1 MLRIVSLVPLIVP
14 RMIFVRLLLV
24 ALLVTVIALG
34 LAWLFT
40 GNRKYLRI
48 LGRVLRFSIVVGFV
62 AALVFVVERV
72 VLR

>member
-1 MLRIVSLVPLIVP
+1 
-14 RMIFVRLLLV
+14 MIFVRLLLV
-24 ALLVTVIALG
+24 ALLITVVALG

-40 GNRKYLRI
+40 GDRKYLRT

-62 AALVFVVERV
+62 AALVFVVERL

>member
-1 MLRIVSLVPLIVP
+1 
-14 RMIFVRLLLV
+14 MIFVRLLLV
-24 ALLVTVIALG
+24 ALLITVISLG

>member
-1 MLRIVSLVPLIVP
+1 
-14 RMIFVRLLLV
+14 MIFVRLLLV
-24 ALLVTVIALG
+24 ALLITVVALG

-40 GNRKYLRI
+40 GDRKYLRI

-62 AALVFVVERV
+62 AALVFVVERL

>member
-1 MLRIVSLVPLIVP
+1 
-14 RMIFVRLLLV
+14 MIFVRLLLV
-24 ALLVTVIALG
+24 ALLITVMALG

-40 GNRKYLRI
+40 GNRKYLRT

-62 AALVFVVERV
+62 AALFFVVERL